1 MHSQPSRRTLEEGGK
16 RKVEAAEDSWKQLE
30 TAAPEVIVM
39 MMKTAVGWHIELE
52 FDEDDNRT
60 RAAALVRLPDGSEV
74 RAHGYASR
82 HPSDSNQPRVGE
94 EVAGA
99 RALNELAMKLLTKA
113 HDEIDE
119 ASGRTSY
126 PLT

>member
-1 MHSQPSRRTLEEGGK
+1 MTQ
-16 RKVEAAEDSWKQLE
+16 
-30 TAAPEVIVM
+30 I
-39 MMKTAVGWHIELE
+39 AVGWHIELE
-52 FDEDDNRT
+52 FEEDTRRT
-60 RAAALVRLPDGSEV
+60 RAAALVRLSDGSEV

-82 HPSDSNQPRVGE
+82 HPSDSGQPRVGE
-94 EVAGA
+94 EIAGA

-119 ASGRTSY
+119 ESGRTSH

>member
-1 MHSQPSRRTLEEGGK
+1 M
-16 RKVEAAEDSWKQLE
+16 
-30 TAAPEVIVM
+30 TA
-39 MMKTAVGWHIELE
+39 TATPRVTVGWHIDLAFE
-52 FDEDDNRT
+52 EDAHRT
-60 RAAALVRLPDGSEV
+60 RAAALVRLSDGTEL

-82 HPSDSNQPRVGE
+82 HPSDEDQQRVGE
-94 EVAGA
+94 EIAGA

-113 HDEIDE
+113 HTEIDE